1 MGKNQIFTLSWYV
14 KMQRALLTHNPHWES
29 RYPDLYPRTLLSQLV
44 KKLALKQIQVLQGSR
59 RSGKSSLFRLLI
71 QQLTQQGVAPQSIL
85 YVNLDDPY
93 FDELYSDAKRLYTL
107 LELAETITGHKVA
120 YLFLDEVQNITHW
133 EKFVK
138 AIYDN
143 QQVQKIFVTGSNSS
157 LLEGEFATLLSG
169 RYSRDIVYPPSL
181 AELLQAQGYTDY
193 LSRLSNKPKIV
204 GLMMQMLEYGSF
216 YEVIGQE
223 DPELKRD
230 ILLNYYDTVI
240 FKDCIANNQIRETKS
255 FREVAHF
262 LISNTANLYSYNSL
276 ARALEQHDSTIK
288 EYIRVLEDCYVLTEL
303 KPYSYSLK
311 AQLKA
316 KKKSYI
322 IDNGFLAQISF
333 RFSANYGTLFENL
346 VFSELVKQGYALFF
360 ISTDFEC
367 DFIARKDEQLTAI
380 QVCYQLTPQNRER
393 ERQGL
398 LKLKLETAR
407 KLLITFDQS
416 EPLEDG
422 IETLPFW
429 EVFA

>member
-1 MGKNQIFTLSWYV
+1 MK
-14 KMQRALLTHNPHWES
+14 RALLTHNPHWEA
-29 RYPDLYPRTLLSQLV
+29 RFPDLYPRALLPVLA

-71 QQLTQQGVAPQSIL
+71 QHLVGQGIEAKSIL

-93 FDELYSDAKRLYTL
+93 FGELYTDSKQLYSL
-107 LELAETITGHKVA
+107 LDLSESVTGHKVA
-120 YLFLDEVQNITHW
+120 YLFLDEVQNVARW

-169 RYSRDIVYPPSL
+169 RYVRDIVYPPSL

-193 LSRLSNKPKIV
+193 LSRLANKPKILA
-204 GLMMQMLEYGSF
+204 LMMQMMEYGAF
-216 YEVIGQE
+216 YEVIEQQDEG
-223 DPELKRD
+223 LKRD

-276 ARALEQHDSTIK
+276 ARALGQHDSTIK

-322 IDNGFLAQISF
+322 IDNGFLAQTAF

-346 VFSELVKQGYALFF
+346 VFSELVKQGYELFF
-360 ISTDFEC
+360 ISSDFEC
-367 DFIARKDEQLTAI
+367 DFIARKEGQLTAI

-398 LKLKLETAR
+398 LKLKLEVAR

-416 EPLEDG
+416 EPVADG

-429 EVFA
+429 EVFG

>member
-1 MGKNQIFTLSWYV
+1 MK
-14 KMQRALLTHNPHWES
+14 RALLTHNPHWEA
-29 RYPDLYPRTLLSQLV
+29 RFPALYPRALLPVLT
-44 KKLALKQIQVLQGSR
+44 KKLALKQVQVLQGSR

-71 QQLTQQGVAPQSIL
+71 QHLVEQGIEARSIL

-93 FDELYSDAKRLYTL
+93 FAELYTDSKQLYSL
-107 LELAETITGHKVA
+107 LDLSESVTGHKVA
-120 YLFLDEVQNITHW
+120 YLFLDEVQNVTRW

-143 QQVQKIFVTGSNSS
+143 QQVEKIFVTGSNSS

-169 RYSRDIVYPPSL
+169 RYVRDILYPPAL
-181 AELLQAQGYTDY
+181 TELLQAQGYTDY
-193 LSRLSNKPKIV
+193 LSRLANKPKILA
-204 GLMMQMLEYGSF
+204 LMMQMMEYGSF
-216 YEVIGQE
+216 YEVFGQQDE
-223 DPELKRD
+223 GLKRD

-240 FKDCIANNQIRETKS
+240 FKDCIANNQIRDTKS

-276 ARALEQHDSTIK
+276 ARALSQHDSTVK

-311 AQLKA
+311 EQLKA

-322 IDNGFLAQISF
+322 IDNGFLAQTAF

-346 VFSELVKQGYALFF
+346 VFSELVKQGYELFF
-360 ISTDFEC
+360 ISSDFEC
-367 DFIARKDEQLTAI
+367 DFIARKGGQLTAI

-398 LKLKLETAR
+398 LKLKLAVVR

-416 EPLEDG
+416 ESEMDG

-429 EVFA
+429 EVFG